1 MAYKK
6 GNFYHDGE
14 DQVIENVVIKN
25 ATLQDV
31 GIGEADLLVLAYVPT
46 ESVLATPGSLCICTA
61 NGQVGLYINEGTE
74 ETPDWKKVT
83 TA

>member
-1 MAYKK
+1 MAKK
-6 GNFYHDGE
+6 GNFYHEGK
-14 DQVIENVVIKN
+14 DQVIQNVVIKN

-31 GIGEADLLVLAYVPT
+31 GIGDADLLVLATVPN

-61 NGQVGLYINEGTE
+61 SGQVGLYINEGTE
-74 ETPDWKKVT
+74 EVPDWKKVT